1 MNGKKAITIVNT
13 NVMKLK
19 LFTTILLLCT
29 FFQSQAYK
37 KQSIDITVNGQKR
50 NMVVFTPN
58 SLPDNSPLF
67 IVTHGMNQD
76 PEYQYGSDKMY
87 EMIDTAK
94 FVIAYLRSDGN
105 TWDTGGT
112 KDQNFVLKTIDEM
125 AAMFSI
131 DTNRVYW
138 SGFSMGSMLIHHC
151 IASMQDKIAAFAPT
165 SGIQFSEQPWN
176 NCKKPV
182 VLLECIAYD
191 DDVFGYEQYGIHD
204 YIENY
209 AKHDKHPTYKKTT
222 NYKPI
227 SSSWYN
233 GDLERWT
240 GGPNGGEVALYSY
253 HNGGHWPMDLNRHLI
268 WNFCKRYSLDPN
280 IPNARIITPTVNDTY
295 TYLDTIPVSFRVSD
309 KDGTVKLAQLYLDG
323 TLRQAYRDLD
333 VRDTLLTYD
342 WANPKAGSHTIRI
355 VVTDNDNKKKEVSRT
370 ITVENPVP
378 IVMTEVCYENNSFD
392 IPLTVNS
399 FRYAFDLKVE
409 AENVVAYLSGSPGRV
424 DLQAE
429 ETGLSNVITL
439 KPVDGAEIQEGTYTM
454 YITKVKDERGVTAST
469 IKFTYTFGVSETSS
483 AAIKYKKPFNDAL
496 QTGQALYDATAD
508 EQYSTAEKLR
518 ASLKEVLDTYAS
530 FASTSPTE
538 YEAATAAIIAVTE
551 PLAVRKQ
558 NLDDYYALY
567 AQVDSIIS
575 LYADNPAVN
584 TNSYYTRL
592 VKARDYY
599 STESHI
605 KNDTQILNSIKQ
617 LTSYYEKFQKA
628 LETIDTSIYQIVNSK
643 LSNDKYYDLQGHR
656 LSSQPRK
663 GIVIIDGHKYLVK

>member
-1 MNGKKAITIVNT
+1 
-13 NVMKLK
+13 MKLK

-29 FFQSQAYK
+29 LFQSYAYK

-94 FVIAYLRSDGN
+94 FVIAYLRSDGS

-125 AAMFSI
+125 AAKFSI

-151 IASMQDKIAAFAPT
+151 IANMQDKIAAFAPT

-323 TLRQAYRDLD
+323 TMRQAYRDLN

-378 IVMTEVCYENNSFD
+378 IVMTEACYENNSFD
-392 IPLTVNS
+392 IPLTVNA

-409 AENVVAYLSGSPGRV
+409 AENVVAYMSGSPGRV
-424 DLQAE
+424 DLKAE

-439 KPVDGAEIQEGTYTM
+439 KPVEGAEIQEGTYTM
-454 YITKVKDERGVTAST
+454 NITKVKDERGVTASNF
-469 IKFTYTFGVSETSS
+469 KFVYTFGVSETSS
-483 AAIKYKKPFNDAL
+483 AAIKYKKPFNEAL
-496 QTGQALYDATAD
+496 NAAQALYDATAD
-508 EQYSTAEKLR
+508 EHYTTAEKLR

-558 NLDDYYALY
+558 NLDDYFALY
-567 AQVDSIIS
+567 AEVDSIIA

-584 TNSYYTRL
+584 ENNHYTRL

-617 LTSYYEKFQKA
+617 LTSYYEKFLKA
-628 LETIDTSIYQIVNSK
+628 LETIDTGIYQIVNSK
-643 LSNDKYYDLQGHR
+643 LSNNKYYDLQGHR
-656 LSSQPRK
+656 LSGQPRK

>member
-1 MNGKKAITIVNT
+1 
-13 NVMKLK
+13 MKLK
-19 LFTTILLLCT
+19 LFTTVLLLCT
-29 FFQSQAYK
+29 LFQSYAYK
-37 KQSIDITVNGQKR
+37 KQSIDINVNGQKR

-94 FVIAYLRSDGN
+94 FVIAYLRSDGS

-125 AAMFSI
+125 AAKFSI

-151 IASMQDKIAAFAPT
+151 IANMQDKIAAFAPT

-176 NCKKPV
+176 QCKKPV

-209 AKHDKHPTYKKTT
+209 AKHDKHPTYKKTA

-323 TLRQAYRDLD
+323 TLRQTYRDLD
-333 VRDTLLTYD
+333 VSDTLLTYN

-378 IVMTEVCYENNSFD
+378 IVMTEACYENNSFD

-409 AENVVAYLSGSPGRV
+409 AENVVAYLTGSPGRV
-424 DLQAE
+424 DLKAE

-439 KPVDGAEIQEGTYTM
+439 KPIEGAEIQEGTYSM

-469 IKFTYTFGVSETSS
+469 IKFSYTFGVSETSS
-483 AAIKYKKPFNDAL
+483 AAIKYKKPFREAFHAA
-496 QTGQALYDATAD
+496 QSLYDATAD
-508 EQYSTAEKLR
+508 PHYSTAEKLR
-518 ASLKEVLDTYAS
+518 EAVHAILETYAS

-538 YEAATAAIIAVTE
+538 YEAATATLIEVTE
-551 PLAVRKQ
+551 PLSVRKQ

-567 AQVDSIIS
+567 AKVDSIIA
-575 LYADNPAVN
+575 LYADNPAV
-584 TNSYYTRL
+584 TANSYYARL

-599 STESHI
+599 SAESRI

-617 LTSYYEKFQKA
+617 LTSYYEKFVKE
-628 LETIDTSIYQIVNSK
+628 LETIDTSIASLPSPLKGGSQGYN
-643 LSNDKYYDLQGHR
+643 LSGMHLNTNTLPLREGQGVGLR
-656 LSSQPRK
+656 GIIIINGRK
-663 GIVIIDGHKYLVK
+663 VLVK